1 MRKAR
6 GEGVLVVL
14 NRVVWEGLTEKV
26 VFEKRPEEGE
36 GENHG
41 GIWGKS
47 VPGRRNSKCKG
58 PEVTASL
65 VCSRSSKAASGA
77 QTE

>member
-6 GEGVLVVL
+6 GEGGLVVL
-14 NRVVWEGLTEKV
+14 NRVVWAGLTEKV
-26 VFEKRPEEGE
+26 VSEKRPEEGE

-47 VPGRRNSKCKG
+47 VPGRRNSKREG

-65 VCSRSSKAASGA
+65 VCSGSSEAANGA
-77 QTE
+77 RAE

>member
-6 GEGVLVVL
+6 GEGGLVVL
-14 NRVVWEGLTEKV
+14 NRVVWAGLTEKV
-26 VFEKRPEEGE
+26 VSEKRPEEGE

-47 VPGRRNSKCKG
+47 VPGRRNSK
-58 PEVTASL
+58 
-65 VCSRSSKAASGA
+65 R
-77 QTE
+77 